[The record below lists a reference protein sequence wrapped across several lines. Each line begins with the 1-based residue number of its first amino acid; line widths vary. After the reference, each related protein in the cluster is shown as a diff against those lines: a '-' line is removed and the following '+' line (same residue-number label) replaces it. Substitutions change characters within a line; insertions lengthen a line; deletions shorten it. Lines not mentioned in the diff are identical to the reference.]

1 MKPFAARESRP
12 PAMSCARTDTLD
24 LFLCLSNSSWDPA
37 LLHRYK
43 ALLDANECLR
53 LSRYRFEQER
63 RTFLIS
69 HALVRAA
76 LSQFVDIPPYAWR
89 FRKSCHGRP
98 EIDNENPLRLR
109 FSLSHTSDLVACVVT
124 RHIEMGVDIEI
135 MQDFAD
141 VLAIAERFFA
151 PPEVS
156 ALRALPIEKQI
167 DRFYS
172 TWTLKEAYA
181 KARGLGLSLPLNC
194 ARFQVAEDLIEAKLE
209 SETADQE
216 NAWAFGLMRPTAR
229 HWLAIAALVGSAVL
243 PQIRTQWLV
252 PLSTSNQAST
262 CPIVAATRLSR
273 ETQSKNGPPQHL

>member
-1 MKPFAARESRP
+1 
-12 PAMSCARTDTLD
+12 MSCARTDTVHV
-24 LFLCLSNSSWDPA
+24 FLCRSNSSWDPT
-37 LLHRYK
+37 LLNRYN
-43 ALLDANECLR
+43 ALLDANECVR

-76 LSQFVDIPPYAWR
+76 LSQFVDIPPCAWR
-89 FRKSCHGRP
+89 FRKGCHGRP
-98 EIDNENPLRLR
+98 EIYNEYPPPLR

-124 RHIEMGVDIEI
+124 RTFELGVDVEI

-156 ALRALPIEKQI
+156 ALRALPIEKRI

-181 KARGLGLSLPLNC
+181 KARGLGLSLPLHC
-194 ARFQVAEDLIEAKLE
+194 ASFQVEADLIQAKFE
-209 SETADQE
+209 SKMADQE
-216 NAWAFGLMRPTAR
+216 NAWAFGLMRPTGR
-229 HWLAIAALVGSAVL
+229 HWLAIAARVGSAVL
-243 PQIRTQWLV
+243 PHIRTQWLV
-252 PLSTSNQAST
+252 PLTSLNQGDP
-262 CPIVAATRLSR
+262 CPIVAATRLV
-273 ETQSKNGPPQHL
+273 